1 MDGCE
6 TLLEPEEGS
15 WAEAAN
21 QKAGFLTA
29 LTWFRSQRVPKLY
42 KAEKLR
48 LAGQRVYVDS
58 VYDSLCSYWLGKKGM
73 EWLIPP
79 NDDYF
84 SVAMDLARLDKTCL
98 PKPDVLII
106 FEIEEHDWK
115 DLLHKRGRVLDG
127 ARSFL
132 DTHYTQQY
140 YVDAGLAY
148 AAEFLIKVVRFKQQM
163 STPLEAATKLKR
175 QLECE
180 GIL

>member
-1 MDGCE
+1 LDGCKVF
-6 TLLEPEEGS
+6 LEPEECC

-21 QKAGFLTA
+21 QKSGFFTA

-42 KAEKLR
+42 EAEKLR

-73 EWLIPP
+73 DWLIPP
-79 NDDYF
+79 SDVYF
-84 SVAMDLARLDKTCL
+84 SVAMDLACLDKTRL

-115 DLLHKRGRVLDG
+115 NLLHKRGRALDG
-127 ARSFL
+127 AQSFSG
-132 DTHYTQQY
+132 THYTQQY
-140 YVDAGLAY
+140 YVDAGLEY
-148 AAEFLIKVVRFKQQM
+148 AKEFSVKVVRFKQRI
-163 STPLEAATKLKR
+163 STTLEAATNLKR

-180 GIL
+180 GVL